1 MLAPC
6 NSSSSS
12 SSSSVV
18 CHNTSFVVSHVHQ
31 DYLHSLLR
39 LLSQTL
45 AQAMPQQM
53 LQPVQPSTTLLLA
66 LALARR
72 MTCQHPMQSWTSW
85 QQQLQRWWHLQTL
98 PLPLRPRKGLLR
110 VPRRVARRR
119 PLRPRKGLL
128 PEEEE
133 EEEEEEGEEEEE
145 VHTQ

>member
-6 NSSSSS
+6 NSSSVS
-12 SSSSVV
+12 
-18 CHNTSFVVSHVHQ
+18 CHNTSFVVSHQ
-31 DYLHSLLR
+31 EDLHSLPR

-72 MTCQHPMQSWTSW
+72 MTLQQPMKSWTW
-85 QQQLQRWWHLQTL
+85 QQPLQRYIQDPWWQLQTL
-98 PLPLRPRKGLLR
+98 PLQRPPRKSLLR

-119 PLRPRKGLL
+119 PLRARKGLL

-133 EEEEEEGEEEEE
+133 EEEE

>member
-6 NSSSSS
+6 NSSSSVS
-12 SSSSVV
+12 
-18 CHNTSFVVSHVHQ
+18 CHNTSFVVSHQ
-31 DYLHSLLR
+31 DDLHSLPR

-72 MTCQHPMQSWTSW
+72 MTCQQPMQSWTW
-85 QQQLQRWWHLQTL
+85 QQPLQRWWHLQTL

-119 PLRPRKGLL
+119 PLRAREGLL

-133 EEEEEEGEEEEE
+133 EEEEEEE

>member
-6 NSSSSS
+6 NSSSVS
-12 SSSSVV
+12 
-18 CHNTSFVVSHVHQ
+18 CHNTSFVVSHQ
-31 DYLHSLLR
+31 EDLHSLPR

-45 AQAMPQQM
+45 AQAMLLALARRM
-53 LQPVQPSTTLLLA
+53 TLLLLALALALLA

-72 MTCQHPMQSWTSW
+72 MTLQQPMKSWTW
-85 QQQLQRWWHLQTL
+85 QQPLQRYIQDPWWQLQTL
-98 PLPLRPRKGLLR
+98 PLQRPPRKSLLR

-119 PLRPRKGLL
+119 PLRARKGLL

-133 EEEEEEGEEEEE
+133 EEEEEEE

>member
-6 NSSSSS
+6 NSSSVS
-12 SSSSVV
+12 
-18 CHNTSFVVSHVHQ
+18 CHNTSFVVSHQ
-31 DYLHSLLR
+31 EDLHSLPR

-72 MTCQHPMQSWTSW
+72 MTLQQPMKSWTW
-85 QQQLQRWWHLQTL
+85 QQPLQRYIQDPWWQLQTL
-98 PLPLRPRKGLLR
+98 PLQRPPRKSLLR

-119 PLRPRKGLL
+119 PLRARKGLL

-133 EEEEEEGEEEEE
+133 EEEEEE